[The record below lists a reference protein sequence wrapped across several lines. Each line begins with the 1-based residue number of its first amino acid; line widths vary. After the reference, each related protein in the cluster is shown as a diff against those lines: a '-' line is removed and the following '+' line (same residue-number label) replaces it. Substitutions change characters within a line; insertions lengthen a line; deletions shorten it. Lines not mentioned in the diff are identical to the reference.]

1 MATLLV
7 KETNHTSGQIVNYTG
22 NELLIDMVK
31 LEGFSTNSFHIRTG
45 VMAGQKF
52 LNDNGKDIC
61 SIDVDAEM
69 RSDLNQFS
77 RLEIYAKKAGAIK
90 L

>member
-7 KETNHTSGQIVNYTG
+7 KETNHTSGQPVSYTG
-22 NELLIDMVK
+22 NEILIDMAK

-45 VMAGQKF
+45 VMAGRKF

-69 RSDLNQFS
+69 RADLNQFS
-77 RLEIYAKKAGAIK
+77 RLVIFAQKAGAVK